1 MAESKCTPERVERII
16 KAVKAGLPFVTAA
29 ALGGVSEATF
39 YNWMKNKKN
48 VEFLEAIKAAEAE
61 AEERLVEQIS
71 VDPSWQSKAWI
82 LERRHPD
89 RWGRIDRNKVELTGR
104 GGDPIQVVSNMSDE
118 EVISRARR
126 ILDTR
131 PGNTK

>member
-1 MAESKCTPERVERII
+1 MAESKYTPERVERIVGSVR
-16 KAVKAGLPFVTAA
+16 KGLPFTTSA
-29 ALGGVSEATF
+29 ALGGISESTF
-39 YNWMKNKKN
+39 YQWQKDYP
-48 VEFLEAIKAAEAE
+48 EFSEAIKAAEAE

-71 VDPSWQSKAWI
+71 LDPSWQSKAWI

-89 RWGRIDRNKVELTGR
+89 RWGRVDRNKVELTGR

-131 PGNTK
+131 PGNTE

>member
-1 MAESKCTPERVERII
+1 MAESKYTPERVERII

-39 YNWMKNKKN
+39 YNCMKNKKN

-89 RWGRIDRNKVELTGR
+89 RWGRVDRNKVELTGR

-131 PGNTK
+131 PGNTQ